1 MKRQKQSV
9 LLASLLAMA
18 LAGCSSTG
26 MNDRSRTSSNMGVSQ
41 GDAGAVNSSSDSGTP
56 ASTGD
61 TSYGSSGSGA
71 GAVSG
76 SETGQSAST
85 QPVADPSAATQS
97 SASEAGSGQPS
108 MDQTSTG
115 QSVADQPTMGQT
127 GSTQVD
133 IASATS
139 RAPNSTIT
147 NIEIAQGQDG
157 SRSTSMGSS
166 GAGATGSG
174 AGATSRAAGR
184 RLYQIT
190 LRMDDGT
197 SQVLTQA
204 GAPVFRTGDRI
215 RAVDGV
221 ILR

>member
-9 LLASLLAMA
+9 LLTGLLAMV
-18 LAGCSSTG
+18 LAGCSSAG
-26 MNDRSRTSSNMGVSQ
+26 MNDSDRTSSNMGASQ
-41 GDAGAVNSSSDSGTP
+41 DGGAGAVDSSSDSGTA
-56 ASTGD
+56 ASTGE
-61 TSYGSSGSGA
+61 TSYGSGTGA
-71 GAVSG
+71 AAGTVSG
-76 SETGQSAST
+76 SETGQAET
-85 QPVADPSAATQS
+85 AQPGSTQS
-97 SASEAGSGQPS
+97 SMEPA
-108 MDQTSTG
+108 STG
-115 QSVADQPTMGQT
+115 LSSTEQSSMGQS
-127 GSTQVD
+127 GAPQVD
-133 IASATS
+133 VASATS

-174 AGATSRAAGR
+174 SGATSRAAGR

>member
-41 GDAGAVNSSSDSGTP
+41 GDAGAVNSS
-56 ASTGD
+56 
-61 TSYGSSGSGA
+61 
-71 GAVSG
+71 

-147 NIEIAQGQDG
+147 NIQIAQGQDG